1 MSLFSHVTAFVV
13 ISSRRMVAVAR
24 RDYSLIR
31 DVFILTVFLVTIFI
45 CVLFFYFSDF
55 KRESRPNS
63 TWMIIFH
70 INHQLLTA
78 KEVHFEYSIYLS
90 LKRFYLIFDDLCR
103 IDLNLLFMDVLL
115 EPTHVV
121 VAIVN
126 ECSPSMC

>member
-1 MSLFSHVTAFVV
+1 MSLFTHISAFVV

-24 RDYSLIR
+24 WSYPFIR
-31 DVFILTVFLVTIFI
+31 DVFILSLVFLFCI
-45 CVLFFYFSDF
+45 CVLFFYFSDL
-55 KRESRPNS
+55 KRESRANS

-103 IDLNLLFMDVLL
+103 INLNFLFMDVLL
-115 EPTHVV
+115 KPTHIV

-126 ECSPSMC
+126 KRSPSIC